1 MKPKCVS
8 SVKLSLVTSIEHN
21 EENHGQNTN
30 RDDRRGNECDGAML
44 HFSVFLGEHACIIRY
59 VKILIVY
66 LH

>member
-1 MKPKCVS
+1 MKLKCVS

-30 RDDRRGNECDGAML
+30 RDDRHGNECDGATL
-44 HFSVFLGEHACIIRY
+44 HLFVFLRKHACIIRY